1 MRNRVVTAI
10 VILAATASIAIA
22 QRRLPERLPPG
33 TSTIAGQVIDA
44 ETTQPVAGAEVTV
57 SAFTAGIGRGG
68 TIKTGAD
75 GAFAIEN
82 IDEGM
87 YVLAVR
93 APGYLTG
100 CFPNPEAPASCGSIN
115 LVRDQKRHD
124 VKVSLIRGAIARGRI
139 VNQQGAPIAGATV
152 RMGSPRQPRN
162 EIARTILFSSAPV
175 VSAADGTFELRGIPP
190 GEWNIELELA
200 AQPGSIRPPT
210 IFYPG
215 VFDDDQASTVEFSAG
230 RVTGNLVVVVPAV
243 ADNTLTVRVS
253 PGVLSIGDVR
263 ASLIKP
269 VPFVSRSI
277 ALNEEGIGEIKGL
290 VEGRYFIA
298 ARGWIKEKAWAAF
311 AVADFISPSLDLSLQ
326 LAPAGSISGK
336 IVAKNGG
343 LPPLAGVIAAATWVH
358 DNAEVNPVT
367 PDQVPVAPD
376 GSFRIEGLFGTRTLQ
391 LIYLDADW
399 HVASILVGRSEV
411 NTIEV
416 PLDTAVDVTVVVA
429 RR

>member
-1 MRNRVVTAI
+1 MRNQVITGI
-10 VILAATASIAIA
+10 VILAATASITLA
-22 QRRLPERLPPG
+22 QRRAPEPLPPG
-33 TSTIAGQVIDA
+33 TSTIAGRVIDA
-44 ETTQPVAGAEVTV
+44 ETKQPVAGAEVTASV
-57 SAFTAGIGRGG
+57 FTAGIGRGG
-68 TIKTGAD
+68 TIKTGTD
-75 GAFAIEN
+75 GSFALEN
-82 IDEGM
+82 IGEGM
-87 YVLAVR
+87 YVLAVM
-93 APGYLTG
+93 APEYLTG
-100 CFPNPEAPASCGSIN
+100 CFPNPEAPTACGPIN
-115 LVRDQKRHD
+115 LLRDQKRRD
-124 VKVSLIRGAIARGRI
+124 VNVSLLRGAIARGRI
-139 VNQQGAPIAGATV
+139 VTQQGAPIAGATV

-162 EIARTILFSSAPV
+162 EIARTILFSNAPA

-190 GEWNIELELA
+190 GEWNIELELP
-200 AQPGSIRPPT
+200 AQPGSIKPPT

-215 VFDDDQASTVEFSAG
+215 VFDHDEASTVEFSPG
-230 RVTGNLVVVVPAV
+230 RLTGNLVVVVPAV
-243 ADNTLTVRVS
+243 TDNTLTVRVS

-277 ALNEEGIGEIKGL
+277 ALNDEGIGEIKGL

-326 LAPAGSISGK
+326 LAPAGSISGR

-343 LPPLAGVIAAATWVH
+343 LPPLTGVVAAATWVY
-358 DNAEVNPVT
+358 DDAEVNPVT
-367 PDQVPVAPD
+367 PDQVPVAAD

-411 NTIEV
+411 GTIDV
-416 PLDTAVDVTVVVA
+416 PLDTAVDVTIVVA